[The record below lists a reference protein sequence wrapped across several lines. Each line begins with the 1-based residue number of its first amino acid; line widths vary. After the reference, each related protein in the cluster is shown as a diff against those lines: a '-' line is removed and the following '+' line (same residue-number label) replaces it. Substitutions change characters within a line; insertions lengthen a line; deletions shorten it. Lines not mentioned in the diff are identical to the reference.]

1 MKNTVSKSRII
12 KSVIKGI
19 VVPILTTTLLL
30 TTITIP
36 AYAANDDYL
45 TEEAP
50 SYPNHSD
57 GDNSGKGI
65 VFKTYNELSSL
76 GNKRLGTTYSF

>member
-1 MKNTVSKSRII
+1 M
-12 KSVIKGI
+12 
-19 VVPILTTTLLL
+19 
-30 TTITIP
+30 

-57 GDNSGKGI
+57 GPIEHSGI
-65 VFKTYNELSSL
+65 VLKTYNELSSL